1 MPEGIFEFK
10 GKEVR
15 VGNYGGVAQGLPEIV
30 STPLPNLSGIDGGP
44 GEPMSFE
51 ESFKQKYNNAPG
63 GNKIESVPLS
73 AISTDKRY
81 KSVFI
86 GSNPEEMHAQ
96 QQAWTEK
103 AYNDTLKFGTL
114 VGTTIAGGFGMV
126 VGAGKWLLP
135 GGKFSDIFSNPIMQ
149 GLDKINTAVD
159 EALPNYYTEAEKN
172 AEWFAKDNLFTAN
185 FLFDK
190 VIKNSG
196 FAVGAMLS
204 GNIANGL
211 IGGAGRAIGGA
222 AARGVT
228 NLAKGT
234 TSLGET
240 STAFKLFTPILRN
253 TARAF
258 SAGENVAA
266 GNILRTQATSIADI
280 ASQSTKLA
288 EIAKTQAG
296 FAKFNLAARRTAIA
310 AYSSAGE
317 SSFEALQT
325 SNTFRDKLL
334 NDYFYENG
342 KQAEGDDL
350 EKIDDLSRRVGKM
363 SFLSN
368 MALLTVTEFQQLPY
382 LAGSSFKKTRQA
394 ANDALGKV
402 DDAILKEGKYV
413 STAAEAAPST
423 RIGKIFKGVTDTGG
437 ALLKG
442 KATYLFDP
450 KEGLQELLQNAIQ
463 VGTENYYDKAYK
475 GQEAEGIIDSLADVA
490 GYGLFGRDAKGEGV
504 GALLSKEGLESALI
518 GGLTGGP
525 MQAMGTYAE
534 KKQIKAHTANFLK
547 ELDNSPTLKQAFIDK
562 VSAVNR
568 GVQLQKDHETAVLNN
583 DKLESVDSMTDLMHN
598 YLAPRIKYGKFDMIM
613 QDLDELKASAME
625 NNGEGLALL
634 KQQGIGNV
642 GDTIESFTA
651 RINAVQ
657 EKAKSIQEMYEYMNL
672 NYGGQTMTG
681 PDGKEY
687 LKYSSDIIDKLVY
700 ASTKIADYDK
710 RLPQL
715 ATNLTTLSISTA
727 AGITSINVDP
737 IVAEVLKENKVDLLN
752 ETLETIRNIDDPI
765 LKKELEQQLLDSVDL
780 GLRRKKFIT
789 DFNEILASPEKYKA
803 KTFDNSKTEEDENL
817 GSIKIKTKTGE
828 SDYVIGKKYFL
839 GEVIEYTKDG
849 QPVYR
854 TPTVKIL
861 GKNEDGTIQMYD
873 VKTKETFNVS
883 PEKLES
889 YDLQGLEE
897 TLANPLAKFTIKNRN
912 KLFQHK
918 GFKDKDGNPRQGR
931 VRYNADKNTL
941 EFYYIDARGKERS
954 KPVTTEQFEKQK
966 GFSLPM
972 IEALEK
978 YDSETQTSIKEL
990 LEALASDKA
999 GVYRESVEARNK
1011 IIKDLYEDAKEQ
1023 VESIN
1028 DKLQKNKEKI
1038 QKIAEEIDDLKLTKA
1053 GKPRA
1058 RISKTLQKTLDSLIK
1073 LKEDIEI
1080 ENEVLLDRKA
1090 DLEYDIPYFE
1100 SLIEEYKDFEGGSQD
1115 FIDQLNNDLK
1125 VLGDLYDV
1133 TNKAISDNKKMTE
1146 LIDELYKKTLEGFN
1160 EYIDKLKASVK
1171 RTDNVVVPLYLD
1183 ELQDRVEKML
1193 GEEGASY
1200 YIANKEGLTELVSS
1214 LQDAI
1219 YDYQEKND
1227 LPELSRKVEAL
1238 PRELE
1243 ELIQGLDDLVNR
1255 YIATGKVLSKF
1266 ESFVEEQNRLEEE
1279 QKAMATNKERKA
1291 ELEATKDVKAVQNK
1305 RQGGKYEP
1313 VAKKPSQVIG
1323 RATMAPNTG
1332 KPHQVRANN
1341 FGARLDS
1348 LPEGSVYGVYITKN
1362 NQDKKIPGLM
1372 DHLKINE
1379 RGNID
1384 DSIDTDSTVVL
1395 LMVNEEGIPVD
1406 EFGQPITN
1414 RTEYISKGIY
1424 QVFADDKL
1432 TWDAKWSK
1440 DGKTE
1445 ESMFRKGTPEKV
1457 EEAVRKAYAEWKEKV
1472 LKSKEVGD
1480 LHSIAASFGIPQY
1493 VLDENNEP
1501 DYSARTNVLDA
1512 GLVSVVDLE
1521 TKIVLRV
1528 PKTEAEGSQGLT
1540 SYESATGKVFVQLP
1554 NSIVPVQNRKHTEE
1568 EASSIFD
1575 ALVKLAEYANDIY
1588 QDMKDPEPTRILEYL
1603 KSVVYWGIPLDNQGN
1618 KKPAGYNSIFFETDE
1633 KTGAL
1638 KLTISKEGLDF
1649 TFTPTE
1655 LLRNKNSVIEKIM
1668 DIYGNVNSQMLDDIN
1683 REYEQIV
1690 SISEDG
1696 QIESIIW
1703 QNYQTYLLSDKM
1715 PDENGKISDSS
1726 EPREMENTPLSTA
1739 MRPLNDSDDLNR
1751 SGIYFYTTD
1760 NADDYAFAETKKAV
1774 KTPSKKKSP
1783 VNTKKSRK
1791 PKDFAKG
1798 KSFKKD
1804 TSKKSSKEEVVE
1816 ETDNDD
1822 IDADGETIN
1831 TFTFP
1836 DGKKISYVVHPNI
1849 LNMKGKGVIILK
1861 DEEDYDAIVE
1871 KIGSNPANKGKDAA
1885 KLLLTTITKH
1895 ATTILESREEEEET
1909 VEEEEDEDFDSLF
1922 TKGVTVG
1929 KTTPKS
1935 KKSLKEDADEAPVSN
1950 NLKKLMDAAKNED
1963 EDEEALR
1970 EKILNSIEEIE
1981 TEDWDKVEEFIKK
1994 VLPTIPFYRVKNLI
2008 KATNGRQAYGMFKDA
2023 AVYVYENAEVGTTYH
2038 EVFHAVWRMFTSPEE
2053 QQAILNELRNKQGT
2067 FFDVK
2072 SRTDISFSDATDI
2085 QLEEHLA
2092 EQFRDYVQEGK
2103 VPSKPAK
2110 GRPFIVKLFADLVKF
2125 IKEMFLGPNAQNNT
2139 DKLFEKITSGYFA
2152 KSTPYA
2158 AELSFA
2164 NKGFIDIDEVTNT
2177 KDAQFSEVIRLS
2189 DKIRHEVVE
2198 HMTYATLLKLTE
2210 NDASLF
2216 QDPKISKLNLYEEL
2230 KQDILTRI
2238 AKDAVI
2244 IEKLYEEEKI
2254 GKRIR
2259 NEELQKIDG
2268 LTTEIQ
2274 EGWESIVEQY
2284 EDYLRGY
2291 NVEFDDNDN
2300 IQLNDDNI
2308 IKESDKFD
2316 ATKIDAFKKANRAVK
2331 LLLSTIPYL
2340 NEKGKLDKSSING
2353 ARLIPVSQVNIT
2365 LLNTL
2370 SDARNIDE
2378 MLDKLKTLAKN
2389 DVNYKTL
2396 YKRLTKKD
2404 IAENGLA
2411 LNKVTTRGNLQLI
2424 SSIWSLFKKYN
2435 STVKVVSVLE
2445 NGEVILKNAFLS
2457 TAAEQLRQTYL
2468 NSITSIAK
2476 SGKGLFKYS
2485 PKAKGYFVNRK
2496 ELDKTSLVSKTGMAA
2511 FLNKL
2516 GVSFTVSELNRLEIE
2531 NPKQYEKFK
2540 TTVGGLKSSLYSIGK
2555 ISSFYMSTLS
2565 IANRLYELAE
2575 IKSLVSNPET
2585 DSTFYNIN
2593 GEMTQT
2599 YIGPNAASQLFET
2612 LDQVSALTP
2621 EELSTTPQFS
2631 YLLSDTFTKGSALLK
2646 RMFTEKGVKKES
2658 KSETPL
2664 FTVGYVGGFENNMT
2678 GKKNQS
2684 SKLNYKDRIL
2694 QELNLNIKGWFL
2706 NLVPGD
2712 ASIEHM
2718 IYMGNEFDYK
2728 SLSAGM
2734 NPVYKIFKDY
2744 FLSELAVSQEKDR
2757 PFVEAEGRKRTDL
2770 RFFKSI
2776 LANTKESE
2784 EDKRNKTH
2792 DTIVE
2797 YAKTHSFE
2805 ETYSKFEKTINTSI
2819 DNYITT
2825 NSENL
2830 KETLESYGLI
2840 GVNDFGKLTIQ
2851 NTMFP
2856 KGMSEKEMELQLKV
2870 VTANYMVANIEMHKL
2885 LYSDPYQYE
2894 DELKRTKSFNS
2905 PRQLII
2911 GGKDS
2916 INQLFNAIW
2925 NKGFKKG
2932 EIGYTDFTRGYFRTV
2947 THQDVFGEIDL
2958 PGYGPYK
2965 ETDGAGIISYP
2976 AYRNFRIRA
2985 GQWSDGDER
2994 QYKYEMAWEKQD
3006 KAMKAEKAG
3015 DKKLAEDLYNSIS
3028 YEETQI
3034 LDAGNPKIQSA
3045 FTDLK
3050 PIVSGNKSDGNT
3062 FNDVVLDKFALYPL
3076 SYRLMSELN
3085 PNSNA
3090 VKLYNKMQ
3098 KEDVDYIIFNSGRKV
3113 GAINSHPTYDSEGNF
3128 NNAPYVTKG
3137 KKRNIVNVPFEIMS
3151 VQSEVPFKEKDEIK
3165 RGSQVTK
3172 LVTLDALEAG
3182 VPTDF
3187 MAGESFESRYEAWYS
3202 LDENAKKEASPLF
3215 KEIQN
3220 NQALLESII
3229 NKGYNNLLRSLGI
3242 EEIIITSKEG
3252 VKTKAFKIVNFSSAA
3267 TTLRNEILKRHVNS
3281 NIIMALNDFI
3291 KGDSVLEAT
3300 PAYQQVR
3307 NILYSIADREVIS
3320 SKISGGMKVQISS
3333 TMLEENK
3340 IKPIT
3345 RKIKG
3350 KNTLVFQSDVLDFY
3364 SMKEGD
3370 KEINVCEMMVGRWFK
3385 SPLSD
3390 KDLLDYLNNT
3400 PEGQE
3405 ILKGFAYRIPTQKQN
3420 SIDVFK
3426 IKQFLPE
3433 EFKDSV
3439 VVPSALVA
3447 KVGSDFDIDKLSM
3460 YFKNVKVNSKGY
3472 PVLIKFTKG
3481 EEDLTNRYYDWVL
3494 ENSNRDTK
3502 NYIQW
3507 LAKPSV
3513 KEIKERFNDLRNE
3526 IKSKYK
3532 GDIRLKREELYNSYQ
3547 ENVSVAKE
3555 KLTDQEIYIKE
3566 LFAESSMVFFN
3577 LPQEQIDDYTDLKI
3591 ELRVRGLDGPVEL
3604 ENYLGLTLL
3613 KIQSAEDAE
3622 VVDTLK
3628 DLAEYYKQQ
3637 LVAIGAKQEYV
3648 NTITKDALAM
3658 FKQNKNIS
3666 LSEITSKM
3674 NIIRDEVE
3682 EKYGIEM
3689 MSNNLEVAKEIA
3701 ETDELP
3707 TLEEFSKLSVYEQNT
3722 RKAVENAYIK
3732 SLQDITVHKSNYERL
3747 IQPNSAED
3755 MKSLSEKIANKV
3767 SGSTFNYKDAGN
3779 MLNRMFMS
3787 SLRHAFVT
3795 GKYAIGIAAVNQTNH
3810 SLNQRQLVYIDKRKL
3825 ANVDEKDALW
3835 LADASIH
3842 FKNYNSIVTKDKG
3855 TVATL
3860 SKIRNAERSKKFPE
3874 GQDISDIIGQFI
3886 DGYVDISK
3894 GPWIMELGAT
3904 PNVASTWLFLV
3915 KIGVPINDIAY
3926 FMNQPIIRDYL
3937 KSIEKAGYS
3946 YLFMPK
3952 FVTNML
3958 NEYNPK
3964 GELDAKKL
3972 FNDRKGYRIPNTTE
3986 LESTLGKGISE
3997 LTRSEKYNQQ
4007 MMLLEFMK
4015 YAKLGEQLFHV
4026 TQGTNFD
4033 TSNFNDPYLVWKKQ
4047 KQLEKAR
4054 KTVISDVDEILDNSF
4069 LGDLQNKIGDFRNA
4083 LSEILKSD
4091 KNRTRTII
4099 QKVLEPYVD
4108 TNDNE
4113 FVKLSRKAVN
4123 DLFDWAVQS
4132 KGGKES
4138 INKDIARIL
4147 LEEGGIGEEVIDF
4160 VKSVKRNPDHPLY
4173 NNHVVNIIEVV
4184 PSKLS
4189 GEGHPTNIKVKGL
4202 DNKVYDQNNIIFAF
4216 RELRDY
4222 LKGQNK
4228 SKSNIYN
4235 KLKLLAVLQS
4245 GLSTSPIS
4253 FTSVIPYEDFSEIYG
4268 KILNRLEE
4276 LPGLEDFYNLGV
4288 FQRNNWN
4295 NDDIVPTKAAIKT
4308 FTGIYNPAMKYL
4320 PKNVKIEVEKG
4331 NIPPVVSVSTLSPEG
4346 KSEYIVYTWKEI
4358 PKGKKESQ
4366 MREEGDYSFMKKGLF
4381 KKVYDIRDLEY
4392 IHSSNDKE
4400 YFIYKAVNAWGD
4412 GFRAQEFYDE
4422 ARESVIDNG
4431 FIKAEEIGDTAVI
4444 NTFGRARKKSLSNKL
4459 NDAFKGK
4466 RKLEQNL
4473 FEQKDENIPLSDVDD
4488 SSDDK
4493 LFSEINDVNVLSL
4506 QLKDG
4511 NTYLVSEITNQ
4522 MMSDMGYTPSEI
4534 GKFIKKYKC

>member
-15 VGNYGGVAQGLPEIV
+15 VGNYGGVAEGLPEIINV
-30 STPLPNLSGIDGGP
+30 PLPNLSGIDGGP
-44 GEPMSFE
+44 GKPMTFE
-51 ESFKQKYNNAPG
+51 ESFKQRYNEAPG
-63 GNKIESVPLS
+63 GDKIASVSLS
-73 AISTDKRY
+73 DISTNKRY

-86 GSNPEEMHAQ
+86 GSDPEEMHAQ
-96 QQAWTEK
+96 QQSWTDK

-126 VGAGKWLLP
+126 YGAGSWAL
-135 GGKFSDIFSNPIMQ
+135 GGKFSDIWSNPIMQ

-172 AEWFAKDNLFTAN
+172 AEWFSKDNLFTAN

-190 VIKNSG
+190 LIKNSG

-211 IGGAGRAIGGA
+211 IGAAGKGIGGL
-222 AARGVT
+222 AARGVA

-234 TSLGET
+234 TTLGET
-240 STAFKLFTPILRN
+240 STAFKLFTPMLRG

-258 SAGENVAA
+258 SVGENVSAA
-266 GNILRTQATSIADI
+266 NILRTQASSIADM
-280 ASQSTKLA
+280 ASQTTKLA
-288 EIAKTQAG
+288 AIEKQAAG
-296 FAKFNLAARRTAIA
+296 FTKFNLAARRTAIA

-325 SNTFRDKLL
+325 SNGFRDKLL

-342 KQAEGDDL
+342 INAEGDDL
-350 EKIDDLSRRVGKM
+350 AKIDDLSRRVGKM

-368 MALLTVTEFQQLPY
+368 LALLTVTEFQQLPY

-394 ANDALGKV
+394 ANEMLGKV
-402 DDAILKEGKYV
+402 DNAILKDGKYV
-413 STAAEAAPST
+413 SAAAEAAPST
-423 RIGKIFKGVTDTGG
+423 RLGKVYKGVTDTTG

-463 VGTENYYDKAYK
+463 VGTENYYNKAYE
-475 GQEAEGIIDSLADVA
+475 GTEAQGIIDTFAEVA
-490 GYGLFGRDAKGEGV
+490 GYGLFGRDEKGEGV
-504 GALLSKEGLESALI
+504 GALVSKEGLESALI

-534 KKQIKAHTANFLK
+534 KKQIKTHAANFLK

-562 VSAVNR
+562 MDAVNK
-568 GVQLQKDHETAVLNN
+568 GVQLQKDHQTAVLNN

-613 QDLDELKASAME
+613 DDLNELKASAME
-625 NNGEGLALL
+625 NNGEGLEVL
-634 KQQGIGNV
+634 KSQGIGNID
-642 GDTIESFTA
+642 DTIESFTK

-672 NYGGQTMTG
+672 NYSGQTVTG
-681 PDGKEY
+681 ADGKQY
-687 LKYSSDIIDKLVY
+687 AKYSSDVIDKLVY
-700 ASTKIADYDK
+700 ATTKIADYDK
-710 RLPQL
+710 RLPLL
-715 ATNLTTLSISTA
+715 AANLSSNLISI
-727 AGITSINVDP
+727 DP
-737 IVAEVLKENKVDLLN
+737 VVGEAIKENKVDLLN
-752 ETLETIRNIDDPI
+752 QSLDIIRSIDNPVLRKTLE
-765 LKKELEQQLLDSVDL
+765 EELLDSVDL
-780 GLRRKKFIT
+780 GLRRKKFI
-789 DFNEILASPEKYKA
+789 NELNDIIASPEKYKA
-803 KTFDNSKTEEDENL
+803 KAFDYSKTEEDENL
-817 GSIKIKTKTGE
+817 GSVKIKTKTGE

-873 VKTKETFNVS
+873 VKTKEIFNVS

-918 GFKDKDGNPRQGR
+918 GFKDKDGVPRQGR
-931 VRYNADKNTL
+931 VRYNAEKDTL

-954 KPVTTEQFEKQK
+954 KPVTTKQFEKQK

-978 YDSETQTSIKEL
+978 YDSETEMSIREL
-990 LEALASDKA
+990 LEALATDNA
-999 GVYRESVEARNK
+999 AQYRESVEARNK
-1011 IIKDLYEDAKEQ
+1011 IIKDLYEDATEQ

-1038 QKIAEEIDDLKLTKA
+1038 QKIVEDIEEIKLTKT

-1058 RISKTLQKTLDSLIK
+1058 RISKTLQKTLDSLVK
-1073 LKEDIEI
+1073 LREDIEL

-1125 VLGDLYDV
+1125 VLSDLYEV
-1133 TNKAISDNKKMTE
+1133 TDKAIGDNKKMTD
-1146 LIDELYKKTLEGFN
+1146 LIDELYKKALEGFN
-1160 EYIDKLKASVK
+1160 EYIDNLKLKVK
-1171 RTDNVVVPLYLD
+1171 REDNVIVPLYLD

-1193 GEEGASY
+1193 GEEGAKY
-1200 YIANKEGLTELVSS
+1200 YIANKEGLTELVSN
-1214 LQDAI
+1214 LQDSI

-1227 LPELSRKVEAL
+1227 LPELTRKVEAL

-1255 YIATGKVLSKF
+1255 YVATSKVLSKF
-1266 ESFVEEQNRLEEE
+1266 ESFVEEQNRIEEE

-1313 VAKKPSQVIG
+1313 AAKKPTEVIG

-1348 LPEGSVYGVYITKN
+1348 FPEGSVHGVYITTN

-1384 DSIDTDSTVVL
+1384 DSIETDSTVAL

-1406 EFGQPITN
+1406 EFGQPISN
-1414 RTEYISKGIY
+1414 PAEYISKGIY

-1445 ESMFRKGTPEKV
+1445 ESMFRKGTPETIEK
-1457 EEAVRKAYAEWKEKV
+1457 AVRKAYAEWKAKV
-1472 LKSKEVGD
+1472 LKSKEIGE

-1493 VLDENNEP
+1493 VLDKNNEP
-1501 DYSARTNVLDA
+1501 NYSARTNVLDA
-1512 GLVSVVDLE
+1512 GLVSVEDLE

-1540 SYESATGKVFVQLP
+1540 AYDSATGKVFVQLP

-1603 KSVVYWGIPLDNQGN
+1603 KSVVYWGIPLDAQGN
-1618 KKPAGYNSIFFETDE
+1618 KKPAGYNSIFFETDQ

-1655 LLRNKNSVIEKIM
+1655 LLRNKNSVIDKIM

-1683 REYEQIV
+1683 REYEQII

-1696 QIESIIW
+1696 QVESVTW
-1703 QNYQTYLLSDKM
+1703 QNYQTYL
-1715 PDENGKISDSS
+1715 ISNTLPSG
-1726 EPREMENTPLSTA
+1726 EAREMENTPLSTA
-1739 MRPLNDSDDLNR
+1739 MRPLNDAEDINR

-1760 NADDYAFAETKKAV
+1760 NADDYAFAETKKAAR
-1774 KTPSKKKSP
+1774 KPSKKRAP
-1783 VNTKKSRK
+1783 VNTKKSTRK
-1791 PKDFAKG
+1791 KPAAKQPTG
-1798 KSFKKD
+1798 KKPSAKKP
-1804 TSKKSSKEEVVE
+1804 EEI
-1816 ETDNDD
+1816 DNTD
-1822 IDADGETIN
+1822 IDPDGETIN

-1836 DGKKISYVVHPNI
+1836 DGKKISYAVSPNV

-1871 KIGSNPANKGKDAA
+1871 KIAANPANKGKNAE

-1895 ATTILESREEEEET
+1895 VTTVLESREEET
-1909 VEEEEDEDFDSLF
+1909 VEEEEDEDFDSMF

-1935 KKSLKEDADEAPVSN
+1935 KKSLKEDSEDEEETPISN
-1950 NLKKLMDAAKNED
+1950 SLKKLMDAAKD
-1963 EDEEALR
+1963 EIDDDEAPFR
-1970 EKILNSIEEIE
+1970 EKILNSIDEVE
-1981 TEDWDKVEEFIKK
+1981 TEDWDSVEEFVKK

-2008 KATNGRQAYGMFKDA
+2008 KATNGRQAWGMFKDA

-2038 EVFHAVWRMFTSPEE
+2038 EVFHAVWRMFTSPKE
-2053 QQAILNELRNKQGT
+2053 QQLILNELRNKQGT
-2067 FFDVK
+2067 FFDRT
-2072 SRTDISFSDATDI
+2072 SRTDVSFSDATDI

-2092 EQFRDYVQEGK
+2092 EKFRDRVQEEQTSSK
-2103 VPSKPAK
+2103 PSKEK
-2110 GRPFIVKLFADLVKF
+2110 SLIEKLFDDLVKF
-2125 IKEMFLGPNAQNNT
+2125 IKEMFLGPNSQSNT

-2164 NKGFIDIDEVTNT
+2164 NKGFIEIDEVTNT
-2177 KDAQFSEVIRLS
+2177 EGAQFSEVVRLS
-2189 DKIRHEVVE
+2189 DKIRHEVIE

-2216 QDPKISKLNLYEEL
+2216 QDPKISKLDLYDGL
-2230 KQDILTRI
+2230 KKDILTRI
-2238 AKDAVI
+2238 AKNAVI
-2244 IEKLYEEEKI
+2244 IEKLYKEEKI
-2254 GKRIR
+2254 GKRVR
-2259 NEELQKIDG
+2259 NEELQKING
-2268 LTTEIQ
+2268 LIVEIQ
-2274 EGWESIVEQY
+2274 EGWESLVDQY
-2284 EDYLRGY
+2284 EDYLKGY
-2291 NVEFDDNDN
+2291 NVEFDENDN
-2300 IQLNDDNI
+2300 IQLNDDNV

-2316 ATKIDAFKKANRAVK
+2316 ATKIDAFKKANRAIK

-2340 NEKGKLDKSSING
+2340 NEKGGLDKSSING

-2365 LLNTL
+2365 LLNAL
-2370 SDARNIDE
+2370 SGSRNVDD
-2378 MLDKLKTLAKN
+2378 MLEKLKALAKN
-2389 DVNYKTL
+2389 DINYKTL
-2396 YKRLTKKD
+2396 YKRITKKD
-2404 IAENGLA
+2404 VVENGLA

-2457 TAAEQLRQTYL
+2457 NAAEQLRQTYL
-2468 NSITSIAK
+2468 NSITTNAK

-2485 PKAKGYFVNRK
+2485 PKGKGYFVNRK
-2496 ELDKTSLVSKTGMAA
+2496 ELDKTSLVSKTGMAS

-2516 GVSFTVSELNRLEIE
+2516 GVPFTVSEINRLEID
-2531 NPKQYEKFK
+2531 NPKEYVKFK
-2540 TTVGGLKSSLYSIGK
+2540 SAVGGLKSSLYSIGK
-2555 ISSFYMSTLS
+2555 VSSFYMSTLS
-2565 IANRLYELAE
+2565 IGNRLYELAE

-2585 DSTFYNIN
+2585 DSVFYNID
-2593 GEMTQT
+2593 GEMTQA
-2599 YIGPNAASQLFET
+2599 YIGPNATSQLFET
-2612 LDQVSALTP
+2612 LDQISSLTP
-2621 EELSTTPQFS
+2621 EELAATPQFS

-2646 RMFTEKGVKKES
+2646 RMFTEKGTKKES

-2678 GKKNQS
+2678 GKKKQS
-2684 SKLNYKDRIL
+2684 SKLNYKDRLL

-2728 SLSAGM
+2728 MLSTGM
-2734 NPVYKIFKDY
+2734 GAVNKVFKDY
-2744 FLSELAVSQEKDR
+2744 FFSELAVSQEKDR

-2784 EDKRNKTH
+2784 EDKRNKLH

-2805 ETYSKFEKTINTSI
+2805 ETYLKFEKVINSAI
-2819 DNYITT
+2819 DSYMTT
-2825 NSENL
+2825 NAENL
-2830 KETLESYGLI
+2830 KETLEGYGLI
-2840 GVNDFGKLTIQ
+2840 GVNDFGKFTIQ

-2885 LYSDPYQYE
+2885 LYSDPYQYV

-2947 THQDVFGEIDL
+2947 THQDVIGEIDL
-2958 PGYGPYK
+2958 PGYEPYK
-2965 ETDGAGIISYP
+2965 ETDGAGIISYS

-2994 QYKYEMAWEKQD
+2994 QYKYEVAWEKQD
-3006 KAMKAEKAG
+3006 KAVKAEKSG
-3015 DKKLAEDLYNSIS
+3015 NKKLADELYNSIS

-3034 LDAGNPKIQSA
+3034 LDAKNPKIQSA

-3050 PIVSGNKSDGNT
+3050 PIVSGNKADGNT

-3098 KEDVDYIIFNSGRKV
+3098 NENVDYIIFSSGRKV
-3113 GAINSHPTYDSEGNF
+3113 GAINAHPTYDSEGKF
-3128 NNAPYVTKG
+3128 NDAPYVAKG
-3137 KKRNIVNVPFEIMS
+3137 KKRNVVNVPFEIMS

-3165 RGSQVTK
+3165 RGTQVTK

-3187 MAGESFESRYEAWYS
+3187 MSNESFENRYEAWYS
-3202 LDENAKKEASPLF
+3202 LDENGKNEASPLF

-3242 EEIIITSKEG
+3242 EEIISKSKEG
-3252 VKTKAFKIVNFSSAA
+3252 VKTKSFKIVNFSSAA

-3291 KGDSVLEAT
+3291 KGESVLEAT
-3300 PAYQQVR
+3300 PAYQQIR

-3345 RKIKG
+3345 RRIKG

-3390 KDLLDYLNNT
+3390 KDLLEYLNNT

-3472 PVLIKFTKG
+3472 PELIKFTKD
-3481 EEDLTNRYYDWVL
+3481 EENLANRYYDWVL

-3502 NYIQW
+3502 NYIKW
-3507 LAKPSV
+3507 LAKPSI
-3513 KEIKERFNDLRNE
+3513 KEIKEKFNDLRNE
-3526 IKSKYK
+3526 IKDKYK
-3532 GDIRLKREELYNSYQ
+3532 GDIRIRREELYNSYQ
-3547 ENVSVAKE
+3547 ENVSVTKE

-3566 LFAESSMVFFN
+3566 LFAESSTVFFN
-3577 LPQEQIDDYTDLKI
+3577 LPQEEIDDYTDLKI
-3591 ELRVRGLDGPVEL
+3591 ELRIRGLDGPVEL

-3613 KIQSAEDAE
+3613 KIESSEDAE
-3622 VVDTLK
+3622 VIDTLT

-3637 LVAIGAKQEYV
+3637 LIAIGAKQEYV

-3658 FKQNKNIS
+3658 FRENKNIS

-3689 MSNNLEVAKEIA
+3689 TSNNLEVAKEIA

-3810 SLNQRQLVYIDKRKL
+3810 SLNQRQLVYIDKRRL

-3842 FKNYNSIVTKDKG
+3842 FRNYNSVVTKDKG
-3855 TVATL
+3855 SVATL
-3860 SKIRNAERSKKFPE
+3860 SKIRNAERSKKFPN

-3886 DGYVDISK
+3886 DGYVDISA

-3964 GELDAKKL
+3964 GEVDAKKL
-3972 FNDRKGYRIPNTTE
+3972 FNDRKGFRIPNE
-3986 LESTLGKGISE
+3986 SDLESTLGKSISE
-3997 LTRSEKYNQQ
+3997 LTRPEKYNQQ

-4033 TSNFNDPYLVWKKQ
+4033 TANFNDPNLVWKKS

-4083 LSEILKSD
+4083 LAEILKSD
-4091 KNRTRTII
+4091 KRRTRTII

-4108 TNDNE
+4108 MSDND

-4123 DLFDWAVQS
+4123 DFFDWAVQS
-4132 KGGKES
+4132 KSGDES

-4147 LEEGGIGEEVIDF
+4147 LEEGGIGEEVINF
-4160 VKSVKRNPDHPLY
+4160 VKSVKRDPEHDLY
-4173 NNHVVNIIEVV
+4173 DNHIINIIEVV

-4189 GEGHPTNIKVKGL
+4189 GEGHPTNIKIKGI

-4216 RELRDY
+4216 RELRNY
-4222 LKGQNK
+4222 LKGQKK
-4228 SKSNIYN
+4228 SESNIYD

-4253 FTSVIPYEDFSEIYG
+4253 FTNLIPYEDFSEIYS
-4268 KILNRLEE
+4268 KVLDRLEE
-4276 LPGLEDFYNLGV
+4276 LPNMEDFYNLGV

-4295 NDDIVPTKAAIKT
+4295 NDDVVPTKTAIKT

-4331 NIPPVVSVSTLSPEG
+4331 NIPPVVSISTLSPEG

-4358 PKGKKESQ
+4358 PKGKKESE

-4392 IHSSNDKE
+4392 IHSSNDKD
-4400 YFIYKAVNAWGD
+4400 YFVYKAVNAWGD

-4422 ARESVIDNG
+4422 ARQSVIDNG
-4431 FIKAEEIGDTAVI
+4431 FVKVEETRDSAVI
-4444 NTFGRARKKSLSNKL
+4444 NTFGKTGKKSLSNKL
-4459 NDAFKGK
+4459 NDASRSK

-4493 LFSEINDVNVLSL
+4493 LFSEINNINVLSL

-4522 MMSDMGYTPSEI
+4522 MMTDMGYAPSEI

>member
-10 GKEVR
+10 GDEVR

-30 STPLPNLSGIDGGP
+30 NTPLPNLSGLDGGP
-44 GEPMSFE
+44 GGPTTFA
-51 ESFKQKYNNAPG
+51 ESFKQRYNEAPG
-63 GNKIESVPLS
+63 GGKIESVPLT

-96 QQAWTEK
+96 QQAWTQK

-126 VGAGKWLLP
+126 YGAGKWLLP

-149 GLDKINTAVD
+149 GLDKINNAVD

-172 AEWFAKDNLFTAN
+172 AEWFSKDNLFTAN

-211 IGGAGRAIGGA
+211 IGGAGKAIGGL
-222 AARGVT
+222 AARG
-228 NLAKGT
+228 AA
-234 TSLGET
+234 SLGET
-240 STAFKLFTPILRN
+240 SSAFKLFTPILKN
-253 TARAF
+253 AARAF

-266 GNILRTQATSIADI
+266 GNVLRTQAKSIADI
-280 ASQSTKLA
+280 ASQSTELLA
-288 EIAKTQAG
+288 IAKQQAKFG
-296 FAKFNLAARRTAIA
+296 KFNLAARRTAIA

-334 NDYFYENG
+334 TDYFYENG
-342 KQAEGDDL
+342 VNAEGDEL
-350 EKIDDLSRRVGKM
+350 AKIDDLSRRVGKM

-394 ANDALGKV
+394 ANELLGKV
-402 DDAILKEGKYV
+402 DDAVLKEGKYV
-413 STAAEAAPST
+413 SAAAQAAPST
-423 RIGKIFKGVTDTGG
+423 RVGKLFKGVTNTGG
-437 ALLKG
+437 ALLRG

-463 VGTENYYDKAYK
+463 VGTENYYNK
-475 GQEAEGIIDSLADVA
+475 GYEGKEAEGIIDAIVDTISTGIDIAK
-490 GYGLFGRDAKGEGV
+490 YGLFGVNAQGKEE
-504 GALLSKEGLESALI
+504 GALLTKEGLESALI

-525 MQAMGTYAE
+525 MQAMQTYAE
-534 KKQIKAHTANFLK
+534 KKQIKTHAANFLK

-562 VSAVNR
+562 INGVNR

-613 QDLDELKASAME
+613 DDLNELKASAME
-625 NNGEGLALL
+625 NNGDGLAVL
-634 KQQGIGNV
+634 KQQGIGNID
-642 GDTIESFTA
+642 DTIESFIK
-651 RINAVQ
+651 RIDAVQ

-687 LKYSSDIIDKLVY
+687 TKYSTDIIDKLVY
-700 ASTKIADYDK
+700 AATKIADYDK
-710 RLPQL
+710 RLPML
-715 ATNLTTLSISTA
+715 AANLSSNSVAVDSIVGET
-727 AGITSINVDP
+727 I
-737 IVAEVLKENKVDLLN
+737 KESKVDLLN
-752 ETLETIRNIDDPI
+752 ESLDIIRNIDNPI
-765 LKKELEQQLLDSVDL
+765 LRDSLEQELLDSVDL
-780 GLRRKKFIT
+780 GLRRKKFI
-789 DFNEILASPEKYKA
+789 DEYNDILDSPEKYKA
-803 KTFDNSKTEEDENL
+803 RTFDNSKTEEDENL
-817 GSIKIKTKTGE
+817 GTVKIKTKTGE

-849 QPVYR
+849 QPIYR

-861 GKNEDGTIQMYD
+861 GMNEDGTIQMYD

-931 VRYNADKNTL
+931 VRYNAEKDTL

-954 KPVTTEQFEKQK
+954 KPVTTKQFEKQK

-978 YDSETQTSIKEL
+978 YDSETETSIREL
-990 LEALASDKA
+990 LEALATDNA
-999 GVYRESVEARNK
+999 AQYRESVEARNK
-1011 IIKDLYEDAKEQ
+1011 IIKDLYEDAVEQ

-1028 DKLQKNKEKI
+1028 NKLQSNKEKI
-1038 QKIAEEIDDLKLTKA
+1038 QKIAEEIDDLKLTKT

-1058 RISKTLQKTLDSLIK
+1058 RISKTLQKTLDSLAK
-1073 LKEDIEI
+1073 LKEEIEL

-1125 VLGDLYDV
+1125 VLSDLYEV
-1133 TNKAISDNKKMTE
+1133 TDKAIDDNKKMTE
-1146 LIDELYKKTLEGFN
+1146 LIDELYKKTLESFN
-1160 EYIDKLKASVK
+1160 EYIDNLKASVK
-1171 RTDNVVVPLYLD
+1171 RTDNVIVPLYLD
-1183 ELQDRVEKML
+1183 ELQSRVEKML
-1193 GEEGASY
+1193 GEEGAKY
-1200 YIANKEGLTELVSS
+1200 YIANREGLTELVSN
-1214 LQDAI
+1214 LQDSI
-1219 YDYQEKND
+1219 YEYQEEHG
-1227 LPELSRKVEAL
+1227 LPELTRKVEAL
-1238 PRELE
+1238 PKELE

-1255 YIATGKVLSKF
+1255 YIATSKVLSKF
-1266 ESFVEEQNRLEEE
+1266 ESFVEEQNRIEEE

-1313 VAKKPSQVIG
+1313 VAKKSSDVIG

-1341 FGARLDS
+1341 FGSRLDS
-1348 LPEGSVYGVYITKN
+1348 FPEGSVYGVYITTN
-1362 NQDKKIPGLM
+1362 NQDDKIPGLM

-1379 RGNID
+1379 RGNVD
-1384 DSIDTDSTVVL
+1384 DSIDTDSTVAL
-1395 LMVNEEGIPVD
+1395 LMVNAEGIPVD

-1414 RTEYISKGIY
+1414 RTEYISKGVY

-1445 ESMFRKGTPEKV
+1445 ESMFRKGTPEEIEK
-1457 EEAVRKAYAEWKEKV
+1457 AVRKAYAAWRQKILKQTKV
-1472 LKSKEVGD
+1472 ED
-1480 LHSIAASFGIPQY
+1480 LHSLGASFGIPQF

-1501 DYSARTNVLDA
+1501 NYDARTSVLDA
-1512 GLVSVVDLE
+1512 GLVSQEDLE
-1521 TKIVLRV
+1521 TKIMLRV

-1540 SYESATGKVFVQLP
+1540 SYDSATGKVFVQLP
-1554 NSIVPVQNRKHTEE
+1554 NALVPVQNRKHTEQ

-1603 KSVVYWGIPLDNQGN
+1603 KSVVYWGIPIDAQGN

-1655 LLRNKNSVIEKIM
+1655 LLRNKNSVIDKIM

-1696 QIESIIW
+1696 QVESVTW
-1703 QNYQTYLLSDKM
+1703 QNYQSYLLSNVS
-1715 PDENGKISDSS
+1715 PSGEA
-1726 EPREMENTPLSTA
+1726 REMNDTPLSTA
-1739 MRPLNDSDDLNR
+1739 MRPLNDAEDINR

-1760 NADDYAFAETKKAV
+1760 NADDYAFAETKKSA
-1774 KTPSKKKSP
+1774 KKPSRKKPP
-1783 VNTKKSRK
+1783 VRTKKSTK
-1791 PKDFAKG
+1791 TNDFAKG
-1798 KSFKKD
+1798 KSFKKP
-1804 TSKKSSKEEVVE
+1804 TAKKPSKEEQE
-1816 ETDNDD
+1816 EIDNTD
-1822 IDADGETIN
+1822 IDPDMETIN

-1836 DGKKISYVVHPNI
+1836 DGKKISYVVHPNV
-1849 LNMKGKGVIILK
+1849 LNMKGKGVIIVT
-1861 DEEDYDAIVE
+1861 DEGDYDAVVE
-1871 KIGSNPANKGKDAA
+1871 KIGSNPANKGKNAEQ
-1885 KLLLTTITKH
+1885 LLKSTITKH
-1895 ATTILESREEEEET
+1895 VVNVLESREEEEQ
-1909 VEEEEDEDFDSLF
+1909 VEEEDDEDFDSMF

-1935 KKSLKEDADEAPVSN
+1935 KKSLVEDSEDDEAPISD
-1950 NLKKLMDAAKNED
+1950 NLKNLMKNAKRKKGGEG
-1963 EDEEALR
+1963 ALR
-1970 EKILNSIEEIE
+1970 EKILNSVEEIE
-1981 TEDWDKVEEFIKK
+1981 TEDWNSIEEFIKK

-2038 EVFHAVWRMFTSPEE
+2038 EVFHAVWRMFTSPQE
-2053 QQAILNELRNKQGT
+2053 QQAILNELRTKEGT
-2067 FFDVK
+2067 FFDRT

-2092 EQFRDYVQEGK
+2092 EEFRNYVQEDK
-2103 VPSKPAK
+2103 IPSKPVK
-2110 GRPFIVKLFADLVKF
+2110 GRSYIAKLFDDLVKF
-2125 IKEMFLGPNAQNNT
+2125 IKEMFLGPNSQSNT

-2164 NKGFIDIDEVTNT
+2164 NKGFIEIDEVTNT
-2177 KDAQFSEVIRLS
+2177 TGAVFSEVVRLS
-2189 DKIRHEVVE
+2189 DKIRHEVIE

-2210 NDASLF
+2210 DDASLF
-2216 QDPKISKLNLYEEL
+2216 QDPKISKLDLYDSL
-2230 KQDILTRI
+2230 KQDILDRI
-2238 AKDAVI
+2238 AQDVFI
-2244 IEKLYEEEKI
+2244 IEDLYKEEKI
-2254 GKRIR
+2254 GKRVR

-2274 EGWESIVEQY
+2274 EGWESIVDQY
-2284 EDYLRGY
+2284 EDYLKGY
-2291 NVEFDDNDN
+2291 NVEFDENDN

-2316 ATKIDAFKKANRAVK
+2316 ATKIDAFKKANRAIK
-2331 LLLSTIPYL
+2331 LLLSTVPYL
-2340 NEKGKLDKSSING
+2340 NEEEELDYSSING

-2378 MLDKLKTLAKN
+2378 MLEKLKTLAKN
-2389 DVNYKTL
+2389 DPNYKTL
-2396 YKRLTKKD
+2396 YKRITKKD
-2404 IAENGLA
+2404 VAEKGLA

-2457 TAAEQLRQTYL
+2457 NAAEQLRQTYL
-2468 NSITSIAK
+2468 NSITALAK

-2485 PKAKGYFVNRK
+2485 SKAKGYFVNRK
-2496 ELDKTSLVSKTGMAA
+2496 ELNGTSLVSKTGMAN

-2516 GVSFTVSELNRLEIE
+2516 GVPFTVSEINRLETD
-2531 NPKQYEKFK
+2531 NPKEYEKFK
-2540 TTVGGLKSSLYSIGK
+2540 SAVGGLKSSLYSIGK
-2555 ISSFYMSTLS
+2555 VSSFYMSTLS
-2565 IANRLYELAE
+2565 IGNRLYELAE

-2593 GEMTQT
+2593 GEMTQA

-2612 LDQVSALTP
+2612 LDQVDALTP
-2621 EELSTTPQFS
+2621 EQLSATPQFS

-2646 RMFTEKGVKKES
+2646 RMFTSEGVKKES

-2678 GKKNQS
+2678 GKKKQS
-2684 SKLNYKDRIL
+2684 SKLNYKDRLL

-2728 SLSAGM
+2728 SLSSGM
-2734 NPVYKIFKDY
+2734 TAVHKVFKDY

-2784 EDKRNKTH
+2784 EDKRNKLH
-2792 DTIVE
+2792 DTIIE

-2805 ETYSKFEKTINTSI
+2805 ETYSKFDKQINSAI
-2819 DNYITT
+2819 DSYMTT
-2825 NSENL
+2825 NADNL
-2830 KETLESYGLI
+2830 KEVLESYGLI
-2840 GVNDFGKLTIQ
+2840 GVNDFGKFTIQ

-2856 KGMSEKEMELQLKV
+2856 KGMSEKEMDLQLKV

-2905 PRQLII
+2905 PRQLIV

-2932 EIGYTDFTRGYFRTV
+2932 DIGYTDFTRGYFRTV

-2958 PGYGPYK
+2958 PGYEPYQ
-2965 ETDGAGIISYP
+2965 ETDGAGIISYG

-2985 GQWSDGDER
+2985 AQWSDGDER
-2994 QYKYEMAWEKQD
+2994 QYKYEVAWEKQD
-3006 KAMKAEKAG
+3006 KAVKAEKSG
-3015 DKKLAEDLYNSIS
+3015 DKKLAEKLYDSIS

-3034 LDAGNPKIQSA
+3034 LDAGNPKVQAA

-3050 PIVSGNKSDGNT
+3050 PIVSGNKADGNT

-3098 KEDVDYIIFNSGRKV
+3098 NEDVDYIVFKSGRKV
-3113 GAINSHPTYDSEGNF
+3113 GSMNAHPTYDSEGNF
-3128 NNAPYVTKG
+3128 NDAPYVAKG
-3137 KKRNIVNVPFEIMS
+3137 KKRNVVNVPFEIMS
-3151 VQSEVPFKEKDEIK
+3151 VQSEVPSKEKDEIK
-3165 RGSQVTK
+3165 RGTQVTK

-3182 VPTDF
+3182 IPTDF
-3187 MAGESFESRYEAWYS
+3187 MANESFENRYEAWYA
-3202 LDENAKKEASPLF
+3202 LDGDAKKEASPLF

-3229 NKGYNNLLRSLGI
+3229 NKGYNNLLKSLGI
-3242 EEIIITSKEG
+3242 EEIISTSKEG

-3300 PAYQQVR
+3300 PAYQQIR

-3320 SKISGGMKVQISS
+3320 GKITGGMKVQISS

-3345 RKIKG
+3345 RRIKG

-3370 KEINVCEMMVGRWFK
+3370 KEINVCQMMVGQWFK

-3390 KDLLDYLNNT
+3390 AALLEYLNNT
-3400 PEGQE
+3400 EEGQE

-3472 PVLIKFTKG
+3472 PQLIKFTKD
-3481 EEDLTNRYYDWVL
+3481 EENLANRYYDWVL

-3502 NYIQW
+3502 NYIKW
-3507 LAKPSV
+3507 LARPSV
-3513 KEIKERFNDLRNE
+3513 KEIKGKFNDLRNE
-3526 IKSKYK
+3526 IKAKYK
-3532 GDIRLKREELYNSYQ
+3532 GDIRLRREELYNSYQ

-3591 ELRVRGLDGPVEL
+3591 ELRTRGLDGPVEL

-3613 KIQSAEDAE
+3613 KIESSEDPE
-3622 VVDTLK
+3622 VTDTLN

-3658 FKQNKNIS
+3658 FRQNKNIS
-3666 LSEITSKM
+3666 VSQITSKM

-3682 EKYGIEM
+3682 ERYGIEM
-3689 MSNNLEVAKEIA
+3689 TSNNLEVAKEIA

-3707 TLEEFSKLSVYEQNT
+3707 TLEEFSKLSEYEQNT

-3755 MKSLSEKIANKV
+3755 MKSLSKKIATKV
-3767 SGSTFNYKDAGN
+3767 SGSTFNYKDTGN

-3825 ANVDEKDALW
+3825 ANVDDKDALW

-3842 FKNYNSIVTKDKG
+3842 FRNYNSVVTKDKG
-3855 TVATL
+3855 SVATL
-3860 SKIRNAERSKKFPE
+3860 SKIRNAERSKKFPN

-3904 PNVASTWLFLV
+3904 PNVTSTWLFLV

-3952 FVTNML
+3952 FVTSML
-3958 NEYNPK
+3958 DEYSPK
-3964 GELDAKKL
+3964 QGELDTKKL
-3972 FNDRKGYRIPNTTE
+3972 FNDRKGFRIPGESE
-3986 LESTLGKGISE
+3986 LEGMLGKSISE
-3997 LTRSEKYNQQ
+3997 LTRTEKYYQQ

-4033 TSNFNDPYLVWKKQ
+4033 TSNFNDPNLVWKKS

-4083 LSEILKSD
+4083 LAEILKSD
-4091 KNRTRTII
+4091 KRRTRTII

-4108 TNDNE
+4108 MNDND
-4113 FVKLSRKAVN
+4113 FVKLSRKAVS
-4123 DLFDWAVQS
+4123 DFFDWAVQT
-4132 KGGKES
+4132 KGGNES

-4147 LEEGGIGEEVIDF
+4147 LEEGGIGEEVTNF
-4160 VKSVKRNPDHPLY
+4160 VKSVKRNPEHELY
-4173 NNHVVNIIEVV
+4173 DNEIINIIEVV

-4189 GEGHPTNIKVKGL
+4189 GEGHPTNIKIKGL

-4216 RELRDY
+4216 RELRNY

-4228 SKSNIYN
+4228 SESNIYD

-4253 FTSVIPYEDFSEIYG
+4253 FTNLIPYEDFSEIYS
-4268 KILNRLEE
+4268 KVLDKLEE
-4276 LPGLEDFYNLGV
+4276 LPKMEDFYNLGV

-4295 NDDIVPTKAAIKT
+4295 NDDIVPTKSAIKT
-4308 FTGIYNPAMKYL
+4308 FMGVYNPAMKYL
-4320 PKNVKIEVEKG
+4320 PKNVKAEIAEG
-4331 NIPPVVSVSTLSPEG
+4331 NIPPVLSVSTLSPEG

-4358 PKGKKESQ
+4358 PKGMKEST
-4366 MREEGDYSFMKKGLF
+4366 MREEGDFSFLKKGLF
-4381 KKVYDIRDLEY
+4381 KKVYDLRDLEY
-4392 IHSSNDKE
+4392 IHSSNDKD
-4400 YFIYKAVNAWGD
+4400 YFVYKAVNAWGD
-4412 GFRAQEFYDE
+4412 GFRAQEFYDD

-4431 FIKAEEIGDTAVI
+4431 FIKVDETGDTAVI
-4444 NTFGRARKKSLSNKL
+4444 NTFSKPGKKTLSSKIS
-4459 NDAFKGK
+4459 DASKNK
-4466 RKLEQNL
+4466 RKLKQNL
-4473 FEQKDENIPLSDVDD
+4473 FEQTDEDIPLSDVDD

-4493 LFSEINDVNVLSL
+4493 LFLDINNVNVLSL
-4506 QLKDG
+4506 QLRDG
-4511 NTYLVSEITNQ
+4511 NVYLVSDITNQ
-4522 MMSDMGYTPSEI
+4522 MMTDMGYTPSEI

>member
-1 MPEGIFEFK
+1 MPDF
-10 GKEVR
+10 
-15 VGNYGGVAQGLPEIV
+15 
-30 STPLPNLSGIDGGP
+30 
-44 GEPMSFE
+44 
-51 ESFKQKYNNAPG
+51 
-63 GNKIESVPLS
+63 
-73 AISTDKRY
+73 
-81 KSVFI
+81 
-86 GSNPEEMHAQ
+86 
-96 QQAWTEK
+96 
-103 AYNDTLKFGTL
+103 
-114 VGTTIAGGFGMV
+114 
-126 VGAGKWLLP
+126 
-135 GGKFSDIFSNPIMQ
+135 
-149 GLDKINTAVD
+149 
-159 EALPNYYTEAEKN
+159 
-172 AEWFAKDNLFTAN
+172 
-185 FLFDK
+185 
-190 VIKNSG
+190 
-196 FAVGAMLS
+196 
-204 GNIANGL
+204 
-211 IGGAGRAIGGA
+211 
-222 AARGVT
+222 
-228 NLAKGT
+228 
-234 TSLGET
+234 
-240 STAFKLFTPILRN
+240 
-253 TARAF
+253 
-258 SAGENVAA
+258 
-266 GNILRTQATSIADI
+266 
-280 ASQSTKLA
+280 
-288 EIAKTQAG
+288 
-296 FAKFNLAARRTAIA
+296 
-310 AYSSAGE
+310 
-317 SSFEALQT
+317 
-325 SNTFRDKLL
+325 DKLL
-334 NDYFYENG
+334 NPIIKESKLSLPEINIQESKRYPSIQFPDYDNNIISGTPNDGDLESKAELFASMPAGKQKGISVGFSELEANKRYDAYNPLLKSNEDFAAYGQDWGAKMVNGVGKGLLLTGTTFVQGTFGLVNGLIQWGKDGRFASFYDNDFNRNLDEIVKKAEDVAPNFYTDIEKNAKWYSPDYFLTGNFLWDGVVKNMGFAAGAYLTGGLYSAGLKGLAALPGASRLLSMGRAAEAVAKSEEMLLKLDKGTEAYG
-342 KQAEGDDL
+342 KIKALSDSYLRTYNVLDKGHRAVVAGLSTSGEAGFEAYQHLNAFRNQKIQEYKDTHRGVEPTGSDL
-350 EKIDDLSRRVGKM
+350 EKINRAADSIGNA
-363 SFLSN
+363 SFLGN
-368 MALLTVTEFQQLPY
+368 V
-382 LAGSSFKKTRQA
+382 
-394 ANDALGKV
+394 
-402 DDAILKEGKYV
+402 
-413 STAAEAAPST
+413 
-423 RIGKIFKGVTDTGG
+423 
-437 ALLKG
+437 
-442 KATYLFDP
+442 
-450 KEGLQELLQNAIQ
+450 
-463 VGTENYYDKAYK
+463 
-475 GQEAEGIIDSLADVA
+475 
-490 GYGLFGRDAKGEGV
+490 
-504 GALLSKEGLESALI
+504 ALLSATNYIQFPKILGSSYKAEKGIINNVTREIGDITTDAAGKFIVKTPKSKILNTLNKIRPYTFSASEGFEEGAQFSIGVGVNDYYNKKYNNTPTDWLDALSTGITEGFLSDEGAKNILI
-518 GGLTGGP
+518 GGLSGAI
-525 MQAMGTYAE
+525 MMGKSNFQEARAKSLNTAE
-534 KKQIKAHTANFLK
+534 AVKQFNNYQLSDFTK
-547 ELDNSPTLKQAFIDK
+547 ETKDS
-562 VSAVNR
+562 VNR
-568 GVQLQKDHETAVLNN
+568 GTVLQEEREQLLTEGNITESKDKET
-583 DKLESVDSMTDLMHN
+583 DYIIN
-598 YLAPRIKYGKFDMIM
+598 YLTPRIKFGRFDLVKAEIDDYRTLASTDDGFNELVKEGKALPTDTREAFLARLNNFEQTANNVKSLYQTLNLRYSGQVDEEKNPIYSSAVIDKMVYGATKISDYEQRIPSLKSQLLGSVNNIDEIL
-613 QDLDELKASAME
+613 QDVSEGKLDTFNIAVANLEASKLINKEELIEALDDAAFMTAKRDF
-625 NNGEGLALL
+625 LL
-634 KQQGIGNV
+634 KQ
-642 GDTIESFTA
+642 
-651 RINAVQ
+651 
-657 EKAKSIQEMYEYMNL
+657 Y
-672 NYGGQTMTG
+672 
-681 PDGKEY
+681 
-687 LKYSSDIIDKLVY
+687 SDIK
-700 ASTKIADYDK
+700 
-710 RLPQL
+710 
-715 ATNLTTLSISTA
+715 N
-727 AGITSINVDP
+727 N
-737 IVAEVLKENKVDLLN
+737 
-752 ETLETIRNIDDPI
+752 
-765 LKKELEQQLLDSVDL
+765 
-780 GLRRKKFIT
+780 
-789 DFNEILASPEKYKA
+789 PEKYKA
-803 KTFDNSKTEEDENL
+803 KAFDYSKTEEDENL
-817 GSIKIKTKTGE
+817 GTVKIKTKTGE

-849 QPVYR
+849 QPIYR

-861 GKNEDGTIQMYD
+861 GMNEDGTIQMYD

-931 VRYNADKNTL
+931 VRYNAEKDTL

-954 KPVTTEQFEKQK
+954 KPVTTKQFEKQK

-978 YDSETQTSIKEL
+978 YDSETEMSIREL
-990 LEALASDKA
+990 LEALATDNASQ
-999 GVYRESVEARNK
+999 YRESVEARNK
-1011 IIKDLYEDAKEQ
+1011 IIKDLYEDAVEQ

-1028 DKLQKNKEKI
+1028 NKLQSNKEKI
-1038 QKIAEEIDDLKLTKA
+1038 QKIAEEIDDLKLTKT

-1058 RISKTLQKTLDSLIK
+1058 RISKTLQKTLDSLSK
-1073 LKEDIEI
+1073 LREDIEL

-1100 SLIEEYKDFEGGSQD
+1100 SLIEEYKNFEGGSQD
-1115 FIDQLNNDLK
+1115 FIDQLNSDLK
-1125 VLGDLYDV
+1125 VLSDLYEV
-1133 TNKAISDNKKMTE
+1133 TDKAISDNKKMTE
-1146 LIDELYKKTLEGFN
+1146 LIDELYKKTLESFN
-1160 EYIDKLKASVK
+1160 EYIDNLKASVK
-1171 RTDNVVVPLYLD
+1171 RTDNVIVPLYLD
-1183 ELQDRVEKML
+1183 ELQSRVEKML
-1193 GEEGASY
+1193 GEEGAKY
-1200 YIANKEGLTELVSS
+1200 YIANREGLTELVSS
-1214 LQDAI
+1214 LQDSI
-1219 YDYQEKND
+1219 YEYQEEHG
-1227 LPELSRKVEAL
+1227 LPELTRKVETL
-1238 PRELE
+1238 PKELE

-1266 ESFVEEQNRLEEE
+1266 ESFVEEQNRIEEE

-1291 ELEATKDVKAVQNK
+1291 ELEATKDVKAIQNK

-1313 VAKKPSQVIG
+1313 VAKKSSEVIG

-1348 LPEGSVYGVYITKN
+1348 FPEGSVYGVYITKN
-1362 NQDKKIPGLM
+1362 NQDEKIPGLM

-1384 DSIDTDSTVVL
+1384 DSIDTDSTVAL

-1414 RTEYISKGIY
+1414 RTEYISKGVY

-1432 TWDAKWSK
+1432 TWNAKWSK

-1445 ESMFRKGTPEKV
+1445 ESMFRKNTSEEIEK
-1457 EEAVRKAYAEWKEKV
+1457 AVRKAYADWKKKV
-1472 LKSKEVGD
+1472 LKQTKVED
-1480 LHSIAASFGIPQY
+1480 LHSVGASFGIPQF

-1501 DYSARTNVLDA
+1501 DYDARTSVLDA
-1512 GLVSVVDLE
+1512 GLVSQEDLE

-1540 SYESATGKVFVQLP
+1540 SYDSATGKVFVQLP
-1554 NSIVPVQNRKHTEE
+1554 NALVPVQNRKHTEQ

-1603 KSVVYWGIPLDNQGN
+1603 KSVVYWGIPIDAQGN

-1696 QIESIIW
+1696 QVESVTW
-1703 QNYQTYLLSDKM
+1703 QNYQSYLLSSTL
-1715 PDENGKISDSS
+1715 PSGEA
-1726 EPREMENTPLSTA
+1726 REMNNTPLSTA
-1739 MRPLNDSDDLNR
+1739 MRPLNDVEDVNR

-1760 NADDYAFAETKKAV
+1760 NADDYAFAETKKVV
-1774 KTPSKKKSP
+1774 KKPSKKRAP
-1783 VNTKKSRK
+1783 VNTKKSTK
-1791 PKDFAKG
+1791 TKDFAKG
-1798 KSFKKD
+1798 KSFKKEPG
-1804 TSKKSSKEEVVE
+1804 KKPSKEEDVE
-1816 ETDNDD
+1816 IDNTD
-1822 IDADGETIN
+1822 IDPDMETIN

-1836 DGKKISYVVHPNI
+1836 DGKKISYVVHPNV
-1849 LNMKGKGVIILK
+1849 LNMKGKGVIIVT
-1861 DEEDYDAIVE
+1861 DEGDYDAVVE
-1871 KIGSNPANKGKDAA
+1871 KIGSNPANKGKNAEQ
-1885 KLLLTTITKH
+1885 LLKSTITKH
-1895 ATTILESREEEEET
+1895 VITVLESREEEEEQ
-1909 VEEEEDEDFDSLF
+1909 VEEEDEDFDSMF

-1935 KKSLKEDADEAPVSN
+1935 KKSLKEDEDEAPISD
-1950 NLKKLMDAAKNED
+1950 NLKNLMKNAKRNKGG
-1963 EDEEALR
+1963 EEALR
-1970 EKILNSIEEIE
+1970 EKILNYVEGIE
-1981 TEDWDKVEEFIKK
+1981 TEDWNSIEDFIKK

-2008 KATNGRQAYGMFKDA
+2008 QATNGRQAYGMFKDA

-2038 EVFHAVWRMFTSPEE
+2038 EVFHAVWRMFTSPQE
-2053 QQAILNELRNKQGT
+2053 QKAILNELRTKKGT
-2067 FFDVK
+2067 FFDRT

-2092 EQFRDYVQEGK
+2092 EEFRDYVQEGK
-2103 VPSKPAK
+2103 TPSKPVE
-2110 GRPFIVKLFADLVKF
+2110 GRSFIAKLFDDLVKF
-2125 IKEMFLGPNAQNNT
+2125 IKEMFLGPNSQSNT

-2164 NKGFIDIDEVTNT
+2164 NKGFIEIDEVTNT
-2177 KDAQFSEVIRLS
+2177 TGAQFSEVVRLS
-2189 DKIRHEVVE
+2189 DKIRHEVIE

-2210 NDASLF
+2210 DDASLF
-2216 QDPKISKLNLYEEL
+2216 QDPKISKLDLYDGL
-2230 KQDILTRI
+2230 KKDILNRI
-2238 AKDAVI
+2238 TQDTFI
-2244 IEKLYEEEKI
+2244 INDLYEEEKI
-2254 GKRIR
+2254 GKRVR

-2268 LTTEIQ
+2268 LITEIQ
-2274 EGWESIVEQY
+2274 DGWDSIVDQY
-2284 EDYLRGY
+2284 EDYLKGY
-2291 NVEFDDNDN
+2291 SVEFDENDN

-2316 ATKIDAFKKANRAVK
+2316 ATKIDAFKKANRAIK
-2331 LLLSTIPYL
+2331 LLLSTVPYL
-2340 NEKGKLDKSSING
+2340 NDEGKLDESSING

-2370 SDARNIDE
+2370 ADARNIDE
-2378 MLDKLKTLAKN
+2378 MLEKLKTLAKS
-2389 DVNYKTL
+2389 DINYKTL
-2396 YKRLTKKD
+2396 YKRITKKD
-2404 IAENGLA
+2404 VAENGLA

-2424 SSIWSLFKKYN
+2424 TSIWSLFKKYN

-2457 TAAEQLRQTYL
+2457 NAAEQLRQTYL
-2468 NSITSIAK
+2468 NSITTNAK
-2476 SGKGLFKYS
+2476 SEKGFFKYS
-2485 PKAKGYFVNRK
+2485 TKSKGYFVNRK
-2496 ELDKTSLVSKTGMAA
+2496 ELDKTSLVSKTGMVN

-2516 GVSFTVSELNRLEIE
+2516 GVPFTVTELNRLEIE

-2540 TTVGGLKSSLYSIGK
+2540 SAVGGLKSSLYSIGK
-2555 ISSFYMSTLS
+2555 VSSFYMSTLS
-2565 IANRLYELAE
+2565 IGNRLYELAE

-2593 GEMTQT
+2593 GEMTQA

-2612 LDQVSALTP
+2612 LDQIDALTP

-2646 RMFTEKGVKKES
+2646 RMFTSQGVKKES

-2678 GKKNQS
+2678 GKKKQS
-2684 SKLNYKDRIL
+2684 SKLNYKDRLL

-2728 SLSAGM
+2728 MLSSGM
-2734 NPVYKIFKDY
+2734 TAVHKVFKDY

-2784 EDKRNKTH
+2784 EDKRNKLH
-2792 DTIVE
+2792 DTIIE

-2805 ETYSKFEKTINTSI
+2805 ETYSKFDKQINSAI
-2819 DNYITT
+2819 DSYMTADA
-2825 NSENL
+2825 ENL
-2830 KETLESYGLI
+2830 KEVLESYGLI

-2856 KGMSEKEMELQLKV
+2856 KGMSEKEMDLQLKV

-2905 PRQLII
+2905 PRQLIV

-2932 EIGYTDFTRGYFRTV
+2932 DIGYTDFTRGYFRTV
-2947 THQDVFGEIDL
+2947 THQDVVGEIDL
-2958 PGYGPYK
+2958 PGYEPYK

-2985 GQWSDGDER
+2985 GQWSDGDEK
-2994 QYKYEMAWEKQD
+2994 QYKYDIAWEKQD
-3006 KAMKAEKAG
+3006 KAMKAEKSG
-3015 DKKLAEDLYNSIS
+3015 DKKLAEKLYNSIS

-3034 LDAGNPKIQSA
+3034 LDAGNPKVQSA

-3050 PIVSGNKSDGNT
+3050 PIVSGNKADGNT

-3098 KEDVDYIIFNSGRKV
+3098 SESVDYIIFKSARKV
-3113 GAINSHPTYDSEGNF
+3113 GAINAHPTYDAEGNF
-3128 NNAPYVTKG
+3128 NDAPYVTKG

-3165 RGSQVTK
+3165 RGTQVTK

-3187 MAGESFESRYEAWYS
+3187 MTDGSFEDRYEAWYT

-3242 EEIIITSKEG
+3242 EEIIYKSKEG
-3252 VKTKAFKIVNFSSAA
+3252 VKTKSFKIVNFSSAA

-3281 NIIMALNDFI
+3281 NIMMALNDFI

-3300 PAYQQVR
+3300 PAYQQIR

-3333 TMLEENK
+3333 ALLEENK

-3345 RKIKG
+3345 RKVKG
-3350 KNTLVFQSDVLDFY
+3350 KNTLVFQSDILDFY

-3385 SPLSD
+3385 SKLSD

-3400 PEGQE
+3400 EEGQE
-3405 ILKGFAYRIPTQKQN
+3405 MLKGFAYRIPTQKQN

-3426 IKQFLPE
+3426 IKQFLPV

-3472 PVLIKFTKG
+3472 PELIKFTKG
-3481 EEDLTNRYYDWVL
+3481 EEKLTSRYYDWVL

-3502 NYIQW
+3502 KYIQW

-3513 KEIKERFNDLRNE
+3513 KEIKEKFNDLRNE
-3526 IKSKYK
+3526 IKAKYK
-3532 GDIRLKREELYNSYQ
+3532 GDVRTRREELYNSYQ

-3555 KLTDQEIYIKE
+3555 KLTDQELYIKE
-3566 LFAESSMVFFN
+3566 LFAESSTVFFN
-3577 LPQEQIDDYTDLKI
+3577 LPQEEIDDYTDLKI
-3591 ELRVRGLDGPVEL
+3591 ELRLRGLDGPVEL

-3613 KIQSAEDAE
+3613 KIESSEDAE
-3622 VVDTLK
+3622 VIDTLN

-3648 NTITKDALAM
+3648 NTITKDALEM
-3658 FKQNKNIS
+3658 FRQNKNIS
-3666 LSEITSKM
+3666 VLEITSKM
-3674 NIIRDEVE
+3674 NTIRDEVE
-3682 EKYGIEM
+3682 EKYGIETTT
-3689 MSNNLEVAKEIA
+3689 NNLEVAKEIA

-3707 TLEEFSKLSVYEQNT
+3707 TLEEFSKLSEYEQNT

-3755 MKSLSEKIANKV
+3755 MKSLSEKIAKKV

-3810 SLNQRQLVYIDKRKL
+3810 SLNQRQLVYIDRSRL
-3825 ANVDEKDALW
+3825 ANVDDKDALW

-3842 FKNYNSIVTKDKG
+3842 FRNYNSVVAKDKG
-3855 TVATL
+3855 SVATL
-3860 SKIRNAERSKKFPE
+3860 SKIRNAERSKKFPN

-3886 DGYVDISK
+3886 DGYVDISA

-3904 PNVASTWLFLV
+3904 PNVTSTWLFLV

-3958 NEYNPK
+3958 SEYNPK
-3964 GELDAKKL
+3964 GEVDAKKL
-3972 FNDRKGYRIPNTTE
+3972 FNDRKGFRIPSESE
-3986 LESTLGKGISE
+3986 LEGMLGKSISE

-4033 TSNFNDPYLVWKKQ
+4033 TANFNDPNLVWKKL

-4083 LSEILKSD
+4083 LAEILKSD
-4091 KNRTRTII
+4091 KRRTRTII

-4108 TNDNE
+4108 MSDND

-4123 DLFDWAVQS
+4123 DFFDWAVQT
-4132 KGGKES
+4132 KGGNES

-4147 LEEGGIGEEVIDF
+4147 LEEGGIGEEVTNF
-4160 VKSVKRNPDHPLY
+4160 VKSVKRNPEHELY
-4173 NNHVVNIIEVV
+4173 DNEIINIIEVV

-4189 GEGHPTNIKVKGL
+4189 GEGHPTNIKIKGL

-4228 SKSNIYN
+4228 SESNIYD

-4253 FTSVIPYEDFSEIYG
+4253 FTNLIPYEDFSEIYSRVLD
-4268 KILNRLEE
+4268 KLEE
-4276 LPGLEDFYNLGV
+4276 LPKMEDFYNLGV

-4295 NDDIVPTKAAIKT
+4295 NDDIVPTKSAIKT

-4320 PKNVKIEVEKG
+4320 PKNVKAEIAEG
-4331 NIPPVVSVSTLSPEG
+4331 NIPPVLSVSTLSPEG

-4358 PKGKKESQ
+4358 PKGMKEST
-4366 MREEGDYSFMKKGLF
+4366 MREEGDFSFLKKGLF

-4392 IHSSNDKE
+4392 IHSSNDKD
-4400 YFIYKAVNAWGD
+4400 YFVYKAVNAWGD
-4412 GFRAQEFYDE
+4412 GFRAQEFYDD

-4431 FIKAEEIGDTAVI
+4431 FIKVDETGDTAVI
-4444 NTFGRARKKSLSNKL
+4444 NTFGRTGKKTLSSKIS
-4459 NDAFKGK
+4459 DASKNK
-4466 RKLEQNL
+4466 RKLKENL
-4473 FEQKDENIPLSDVDD
+4473 FEQKDDIPLSDVDD

-4493 LFSEINDVNVLSL
+4493 LFSEINNVNVLSL
-4506 QLKDG
+4506 QLKDQ